1 MADAWPWRLRPLLL
15 IGRAVARRLVRG
27 SVAWLT
33 FRPGS
38 RPRRVA
44 RRVGIAAARYV
55 LALPFLAL
63 TARQLLRRFPAVRGR
78 WRMMLLRVAEPHQ
91 FQLAGLSAHARG
103 VYSELK
109 AAVARRAGRR

>member
-1 MADAWPWRLRPLLL
+1 MADAWPRHLGSLLP
-15 IGRAVARRLVRG
+15 IGRAAARKLVQG
-27 SVAWLT
+27 SVAWVT
-33 FRPGS
+33 FRPRS

-44 RRVGIAAARYV
+44 RRVGIAAGRYL

-78 WRMMLLRVAEPHQ
+78 CRMMLLRVAEPHQ